1 MVNKI
6 CVRCGMEYPNHKMS
20 CKIPVEEW
28 RLPTAETLL
37 ESYRFKAGEHIGNSD
52 YDLMCK
58 FAIEFAKLHVQEALK
73 AASKN
78 AKTKTE
84 EDYLPRQGAYVYTQ
98 VIDKDSI
105 LNAYPLDQIK

>member
-1 MVNKI
+1 
-6 CVRCGMEYPNHKMS
+6 MEYPNHKMS

-73 AASKN
+73 VASERTTQLN
-78 AKTKTE
+78 TSFNHE
-84 EDYLPRQGAYVYTQ
+84 E
-98 VIDKDSI
+98 KDLI
-105 LNAYPLDQIK
+105 LNAYSLDLIK

>member
-1 MVNKI
+1 MNKI

-20 CKIPVEEW
+20 CKIPVKKW

-58 FAIEFAKLHVQEALK
+58 FAIEFAKHNRVL
-73 AASKN
+73 
-78 AKTKTE
+78 
-84 EDYLPRQGAYVYTQ
+84 YV
-98 VIDKDSI
+98 
-105 LNAYPLDQIK
+105 NYPLDRISIKREANNPLIAKRIDAKKFRLSIYRK

>member
-1 MVNKI
+1 MENKI
-6 CVRCGMEYPNHKMS
+6 CARCGMEYPNHKMS

-73 AASKN
+73 VASENAAL
-78 AKTKTE
+78 
-84 EDYLPRQGAYVYTQ
+84 DYWKGDCELCGSNT
-98 VIDKDSI
+98 IDKDSI
-105 LNAYPLDQIK
+105 LTAYPLDKII